1 MALISLDRLKT
12 LESIAGIRST
22 TVKPESS
29 EKQQPDVELKL
40 MRQHNTLRT
49 KKTQTAQPPITTLTT
64 INSEIDNT
72 PLQSFKGK
80 NRDKARALLKHIHKN
95 KDRIRYDTG
104 ELQFDGIKAGDS
116 DIEDLISAWVNDKHT
131 IKTPGWK
138 TLMNALEATGAS
150 PSLYSKWNK
159 RYSKGDW
166 GALSNRH

>member
-1 MALISLDRLKT
+1 MRAKKPQTTPSTPPPPQTIST
-12 LESIAGIRST
+12 LS
-22 TVKPESS
+22 
-29 EKQQPDVELKL
+29 
-40 MRQHNTLRT
+40 
-49 KKTQTAQPPITTLTT
+49 T
-64 INSEIDNT
+64 INSEIDNR

-80 NRDKARALLKHIHKN
+80 NRDKAKALLKHIRKN
-95 KDRIRYDTG
+95 KDRISYDTG

-116 DIEDLISAWVNDKHT
+116 DIEDLISAWVSNRHT
-131 IKTPGWK
+131 KKTPGWK